1 MIREQ
6 LMKRCRMMSCKEVD
20 TTQLKRKEHWQDG
33 TVKHEN
39 VLTSTASPSHVDR
52 CFLLD
57 RRYTKLE
64 IDSRCHLNICLC
76 FRWWKT
82 PIQWLPPMASRRVAV
97 HVLSPSS
104 MLLNVM
110 QGVGLEKEDRM
121 AHLSPSSLPP
131 SLSSASPS
139 PSASSASASWLASPS
154 PSSPSLSL
162 SSLSR
167 SPWRIVTITFD
178 IIVGCNIGKMIID

>member
-1 MIREQ
+1 
-6 LMKRCRMMSCKEVD
+6 MKRCRMMSCKEVD

-110 QGVGLEKEDRM
+110 QGVGLEKEDRT
-121 AHLSPSSLPP
+121 AHL
-131 SLSSASPS
+131 
-139 PSASSASASWLASPS
+139 
-154 PSSPSLSL
+154 
-162 SSLSR
+162 
-167 SPWRIVTITFD
+167 
-178 IIVGCNIGKMIID
+178 